1 MKRARFTAEQ
11 IICVLKEQ
19 EAGAKTADLA
29 RRHGVSEATIYNW
42 KAKYGGLEVSEAKRL
57 RSLEDENAKLKRL
70 LAEAMLDN
78 AGLKDLLGKK
88 LVTPAAKRKAV
99 ARLQAVLG
107 MSERRA
113 CRVVGADRKSMR
125 YRSQREDDAD
135 LRAKLRELAQQRRR
149 FGYRRLHI
157 LLRREG
163 VVINRK
169 KTQRLYSEEKLAVR
183 RRRNRRRAIGA
194 RAPAPVLALPN
205 QRWSLD
211 FVHDQL
217 ATGRRFRVLNIVD
230 DVTRECLR
238 AVPDTSISGRRVVR
252 ELTELIAERGK
263 PGMIVSDNGTELTSN
278 AVLAWCSEIGVE
290 WHYIA
295 PGKPMQNGYAES
307 FNGRMRDELLN
318 ETLFLS
324 LDHARVVISAW
335 AEDYNQERP
344 HSSLGY
350 ETPAA
355 FAAELQK
362 QWPAPLR
369 PTGSAPQ
376 AIASSALMRNKA
388 ARL

>member
-1 MKRARFTAEQ
+1 M
-11 IICVLKEQ
+11 C
-19 EAGAKTADLA
+19 
-29 RRHGVSEATIYNW
+29 Y
-42 KAKYGGLEVSEAKRL
+42 
-57 RSLEDENAKLKRL
+57 
-70 LAEAMLDN
+70 
-78 AGLKDLLGKK
+78 
-88 LVTPAAKRKAV
+88 
-99 ARLQAVLG
+99 
-107 MSERRA
+107 
-113 CRVVGADRKSMR
+113 
-125 YRSQREDDAD
+125 
-135 LRAKLRELAQQRRR
+135 
-149 FGYRRLHI
+149 
-157 LLRREG
+157 
-163 VVINRK
+163 
-169 KTQRLYSEEKLAVR
+169 
-183 RRRNRRRAIGA
+183 
-194 RAPAPVLALPN
+194 
-205 QRWSLD
+205 
-211 FVHDQL
+211 
-217 ATGRRFRVLNIVD
+217 
-230 DVTRECLR
+230 
-238 AVPDTSISGRRVVR
+238 
-252 ELTELIAERGK
+252 
-263 PGMIVSDNGTELTSN
+263 GTELTSN

-376 AIASSALMRNKA
+376 AIASYPLMRNKA

>member
-1 MKRARFTAEQ
+1 MKRLRFSEEQ
-11 IICVLKEQ
+11 IIGVLKEA
-19 EAGAKTADLA
+19 EAGAKTGELA

-70 LAEAMLDN
+70 LADSMLDN
-78 AGLKDLLGKK
+78 AALKDLLNKK
-88 LVTPAAKRKAV
+88 MVTPAVQREAV
-99 ARLQAVLG
+99 AHLQACHG

-113 CRVVGADRKSMR
+113 CRVTGADRKSMR
-125 YRSQREDDAD
+125 YRSQRGDDAEV
-135 LRAKLRELAQQRRR
+135 REKLRELAQQRRR

-163 VVINRK
+163 VMINRK
-169 KTQRLYSEEKLAVR
+169 KTQRLYREEGLMVR

-211 FVHDQL
+211 FVHDQM
-217 ATGRRFRVLNIVD
+217 ASGRRFRVLNIVD

-252 ELTELIAERGK
+252 ELSDLIEERGR

-278 AVLAWCSEIGVE
+278 AVLAWCGEVGVE

-295 PGKPMQNGYAES
+295 PGKPMQNGYVES

-318 ETLFLS
+318 ETLFLN
-324 LDHARVVISAW
+324 LDHARTVIAAW
-335 AEDYNQERP
+335 AEDYNKARP
-344 HSSLGY
+344 HSALGY

-355 FAAELQK
+355 FAAELNK
-362 QWPAPLR
+362 QWPAQLR
-369 PTGSAPQ
+369 PSGSAAQ
-376 AIASSALMRNKA
+376 AIAYTALMRNKA
-388 ARL
+388 AGL

>member
-1 MKRARFTAEQ
+1 
-11 IICVLKEQ
+11 
-19 EAGAKTADLA
+19 
-29 RRHGVSEATIYNW
+29 
-42 KAKYGGLEVSEAKRL
+42 
-57 RSLEDENAKLKRL
+57 
-70 LAEAMLDN
+70 
-78 AGLKDLLGKK
+78 
-88 LVTPAAKRKAV
+88 
-99 ARLQAVLG
+99 
-107 MSERRA
+107 
-113 CRVVGADRKSMR
+113 MR

-135 LRAKLRELAQQRRR
+135 LRSRLRELAQQRRR

-217 ATGRRFRVLNIVD
+217 ATGRRFRVLNIVV

-252 ELTELIAERGK
+252 ELTDLIAERGK

-278 AVLAWCSEIGVE
+278 AVLAWCGEIGVE

-295 PGKPMQNGYAES
+295 PGKPMQNGYVES

-324 LDHARVVISAW
+324 LDHARVVISTW

-350 ETPAA
+350 NTPAA
-355 FAAELQK
+355 FAAELDK
-362 QWPAPLR
+362 QWPASLR
-369 PTGSAPQ
+369 PTGSAAH
-376 AIASSALMRNKA
+376 AIAQPALMRNKA
-388 ARL
+388 AGL